1 MTFANRNSRYA
12 NVELKLEESK
22 VKNRNWF
29 ESFDR
34 KLFIEDPLGR
44 RPEFTWPGDSSNNYS
59 PPEHSKFAKIPS
71 ERAFEPARR
80 TRWTHCSLNSINTA
94 LTPNHLSAPSQVV
107 CSQAVSV
114 RWPVGS
120 SPGLRTQPL
129 KILKLKIPIFPSS
142 SNPNS
147 GDSFYW
153 LKLFFFLS
161 IFSCMNGE
169 WAAILLNGEIEFKA
183 KVSSH
188 DCQPCTRLP
197 NENFLLLPTGDHRL

>member
-71 ERAFEPARR
+71 ELAVRTGPANKMNTLFVEQHQYGSYTESSECTITGCVFTSSLRSLTCGKFARPPNAATKNLEIENSNFSEFFESKL
-80 TRWTHCSLNSINTA
+80 RWFVLLVEI
-94 LTPNHLSAPSQVV
+94 V
-107 CSQAVSV
+107 
-114 RWPVGS
+114 
-120 SPGLRTQPL
+120 
-129 KILKLKIPIFPSS
+129 
-142 SNPNS
+142 
-147 GDSFYW
+147 
-153 LKLFFFLS
+153 FFLS